1 MSNPTTGHRS
11 ASPNRR
17 PGHNEPMSCPRSPA
31 RPIRMVLADD
41 DARVRAAI
49 IATVALEADLAL
61 VAAAAAPAA
70 LALAESTDPTVA
82 LVDLMLPDA
91 TAGLALVAALSQRP
105 GCAVIAMSVQG
116 GLRQAGL
123 EAGAVAFAE
132 KANGIDAILAAV
144 RAAASPQRT

>member
-116 GLRQAGL
+116 GL